1 MRKNRRRLRL
11 VLATGLLIA
20 AGLAWWIFRPVG
32 PQSRL
37 VELYYSDPQAMF
49 LVPVTETVPVAA
61 KTDPETVVSVVK
73 ALSRPPKGLFPA
85 VPGDAS
91 PSAFVKDKVATVT
104 LVLAPTG
111 AGSEQLMANALA
123 KAVGHLPNIE
133 QVRLVLK
140 DSQGRDFL
148 SEHLDLAL
156 PLRADDPEREN
167 SWQAYGP
174 SARVYWS
181 TPDGTYL
188 VPLQIPLEKQ
198 DASKPMESAFKT
210 LLAGPAS
217 LQCGFLNPSVPPS
230 SKPSFLGIRE
240 GIAEVRPGGTLS
252 ETAKRAIVLTLTE
265 FNSVKAVHFEGEKET
280 LPRPRWVNKT
290 P

>member
-11 VLATGLLIA
+11 ALATGLLIA
-20 AGLAWWIFRPVG
+20 VGVAWWIFHPVG

-37 VELYYSDPQAMF
+37 IELYYSDPQAMF
-49 LVPVTETVPVAA
+49 LVPVTETFSVSG
-61 KTDPETVVSVVK
+61 KTGPETVVSVVK
-73 ALSRPPKGLFPA
+73 ALARPPKGLFAA
-85 VPGDAS
+85 VPADAS

-104 LVLAPTG
+104 LALSPTG

-123 KAVGHLPNIE
+123 KAVGHLPDIE

-140 DSQGRDFL
+140 DSQGRDFP
-148 SEHLDLAL
+148 SEHLDLAV

-181 TPDGTYL
+181 TTDGTYL

-198 DASKPMESAFKT
+198 DASRPMESAFKT

-217 LQCGFLNPSVPPS
+217 LQCAFLNPSIPS
-230 SKPSFLGIRE
+230 SVKPSFLGIRE
-240 GIAEVRPGGTLS
+240 GIAEIRPGGTLP

-265 FNSVKAVHFEGEKET
+265 FNSVKAVHFEGEQEN
-280 LPRPRWVNKT
+280 LPRPLWINKT